1 MTVLTDVDDL
11 FDLFGED
18 RPALSLRLSD
28 VTVGL
33 QGIAKALA
41 YGDQEMASSL
51 QERMHFAVLAAV
63 AQGHRHGADL
73 ARAARASRLL
83 FQAHNDVRSACWA
96 VTNAPSTWQCPACDT
111 FNADTTC
118 TVCDAKRPSSVPSAD
133 APAAEAAPAPSAS
146 QIRAAAFR
154 EAAKI
159 ADGPRG
165 FWWDADTQVEIGKRL
180 RAAADE
186 AAFE

>member
-1 MTVLTDVDDL
+1 MTVLMDDDDL
-11 FDLFGED
+11 FDLFGVG

-28 VTVGL
+28 VTAGL

-63 AQGHRHGADL
+63 AEGHRHSADL

-83 FQAHNDVRSACWA
+83 FQAHSDVRSACWA

-118 TVCDAKRPSSVPSAD
+118 TVCDAKRPSTVPSD
-133 APAAEAAPAPSAS
+133 DYPAAEAAPPSAG

-165 FWWDADTQVEIGKRL
+165 FWWDEDTQIEIGKRL
-180 RAAADE
+180 RAAADQ
-186 AAFE
+186 AAFG